1 MVQFCPAT
9 VKMKTDLFAKGAS
22 MAEMKKNQATDKYKL
37 YSYRWVV
44 LSVFMLVN
52 IAIQLLWISYAPVSS
67 LATAYF
73 GVSDSQIALLAMIFM
88 IAFIP
93 LSLPVAWVIDTWG
106 FKKAVSLGAV
116 MMGIFALAR
125 GLVGQNF
132 TLVLLA
138 TIGLGISQP
147 FFMNSWTKLPAL
159 WFGPKERATA
169 VGLVTLASLVGTGL
183 GLVLTPILI
192 ESMDL
197 GRIQTLYGIFAA
209 VSAVFFLVLAREKP
223 ATPPGGAEE
232 GARSLMI
239 DGLKHALSI
248 PNFWLYLFVM
258 FVGMGIFNGVT
269 TWVEGIIRPRG
280 FGPTDAGLV
289 GALMLAGGVLG
300 AVIIPA
306 LSDKAQKRVPY
317 LLLGFALCIPGL
329 LGLIY
334 AQSKML
340 LFISSFWLG
349 VFLVGTNPVGM
360 QYAAEATRP
369 TPEGT
374 SAGIIQLFGQA
385 SVVFVSI
392 MGALRDKSGAFT
404 PGLLLA
410 VGLLVVSLFVISRLR
425 EAKAKV

>member
-1 MVQFCPAT
+1 
-9 VKMKTDLFAKGAS
+9 
-22 MAEMKKNQATDKYKL
+22 MAELIKDQITDKFKL
-37 YSYRWVV
+37 YPYRWVV
-44 LSVFMLVN
+44 LAVFMLVN

-93 LSLPVAWVIDTWG
+93 LSLPIAWAIDTWG

-116 MMGIFALAR
+116 MMAVFALAR

-138 TIGLGISQP
+138 TIGLGIAQP

-169 VGLVTLASLVGTGL
+169 VGLVTLANLIGTGL

-197 GRIQTLYGIFAA
+197 GRIQTIYGIFAA
-209 VSAVFFLVLAREKP
+209 VSAVLFLVLAREKP

-232 GARSLMI
+232 GARSLML

-248 PNFWLYLFVM
+248 QNFWLYLFVM

-289 GALMLAGGVLG
+289 GALMLVGGVLG

-329 LGLIY
+329 LGVIY
-334 AQSKML
+334 AQSKVL

-349 VFLVGTNPVGM
+349 VFLVGASPVGM

-410 VGLLVVSLFVISRLR
+410 VGLMIVSVFVISRLR
-425 EAKAKV
+425 EAKASV

>member
-1 MVQFCPAT
+1 
-9 VKMKTDLFAKGAS
+9 
-22 MAEMKKNQATDKYKL
+22 MAETNKDPVTEKFKL
-37 YSYRWVV
+37 YPYRWVV
-44 LSVFMLVN
+44 LAVFMLVN

-67 LATAYF
+67 LATVYF

-93 LSLPVAWVIDTWG
+93 LSLPIAWAIDTWG
-106 FKKAVSLGAV
+106 FKKAVSLGV
-116 MMGIFALAR
+116 VLMGVFALAR

-169 VGLVTLASLVGTGL
+169 VGLITLANLIGTGI
-183 GLVLTPILI
+183 GLVLTPVLI

-197 GRIQTLYGIFAA
+197 GRIQTFYGVFAA
-209 VSAVFFLVLAREKP
+209 VSAALFLVFAREKP
-223 ATPPGGAEE
+223 ATPPDGVEE
-232 GARSLMI
+232 GARSLML

-289 GALMLAGGVLG
+289 GALMLVGGVLG

-306 LSDKAQKRVPY
+306 FSDKAQKRVPY

-334 AQSKML
+334 AQSKVL

-349 VFLVGTNPVGM
+349 VFLVGASPVGM
-360 QYAAEATRP
+360 QYAAEVTRP

-410 VGLLVVSLFVISRLR
+410 LGLMIVSVFVISRLK

>member
-1 MVQFCPAT
+1 
-9 VKMKTDLFAKGAS
+9 
-22 MAEMKKNQATDKYKL
+22 MAETEKDQVTENFKL
-37 YSYRWVV
+37 YPYRWVV
-44 LSVFMLVN
+44 LAVFMLVN

-73 GVSDSQIALLAMIFM
+73 GVNDSQIALLAMIFM

-93 LSLPVAWVIDTWG
+93 LSLPIAWAIDTWG
-106 FKKAVSLGAV
+106 FRKAVSLGAV
-116 MMGIFALAR
+116 MMGVFALAR

-138 TIGLGISQP
+138 TVGLGISQP

-169 VGLVTLASLVGTGL
+169 VGLITLANLIGTGI

-197 GRIQTLYGIFAA
+197 GRIQTIYGIFAA
-209 VSAVFFLVLAREKP
+209 VSAALFLVLAREKP
-223 ATPPGGAEE
+223 ATPPGGAGEST
-232 GARSLMI
+232 RSLML

-289 GALMLAGGVLG
+289 GALMLVGGVLG

-306 LSDKAQKRVPY
+306 LSDRAQKRVPY

-329 LGLIY
+329 LGIIY
-334 AQSKML
+334 AQNKVL

-349 VFLVGTNPVGM
+349 AFLVGASPVGM

-410 VGLLVVSLFVISRLR
+410 VGLMIVSVFVISRLK
-425 EAKAKV
+425 EAQARV

>member
-1 MVQFCPAT
+1 
-9 VKMKTDLFAKGAS
+9 
-22 MAEMKKNQATDKYKL
+22 MAEIKKDQAPDKFKL
-37 YSYRWVV
+37 YPYRWVV
-44 LSVFMLVN
+44 LAVFMLVN

-67 LATAYF
+67 LARAYF

-93 LSLPVAWVIDTWG
+93 LSLPIAWAIDTWG

-116 MMGIFALAR
+116 MMGVFALAR

-169 VGLVTLASLVGTGL
+169 VGLITLANLIGTGI

-197 GRIQTLYGIFAA
+197 GRIQTIYGIFAA
-209 VSAVFFLVLAREKP
+209 VSAALFLVLAREKP
-223 ATPPGGAEE
+223 ATPPAGAQE
-232 GARSLMI
+232 GARSLML

-289 GALMLAGGVLG
+289 GALMLVGGVLG

-329 LGLIY
+329 LGVIY
-334 AQSKML
+334 AQSKVL

-349 VFLVGTNPVGM
+349 VFLVGASPVGM

-410 VGLLVVSLFVISRLR
+410 VGLMIVSVFVISRLR
-425 EAKAKV
+425 EAKSSV